1 MTAQGPTADSPPIWK
16 LVCAYLILYVV
27 WGSTFLAIRFTV
39 ETIPPFLSGG
49 IRFFAAGAILLAVRG
64 FQVRGHT
71 GSTRISARSWAL
83 ALRASLLPFVVSY
96 GIITVAEQ
104 YVPSYAAG
112 LIIALEPLWFC
123 LLGWLFFGG
132 RRPTARNYAGIV
144 LGFAGM
150 CALMGGDWREVS
162 LSSSYTMWMF
172 LLLLS
177 TLAWVAGAFISADP
191 RISSDTLTS
200 SGIQMLCGGTILI
213 ALQYICSALTGE
225 WPHFG
230 TFSLKS
236 ALAVAYL
243 VLFGS
248 LAAYSAFLW
257 LMRVEPSSRVSTHGF
272 VNPVIAV
279 ILGVVLGG
287 EELHRGTLIA
297 LPLVVASVALLISSS
312 KEQ

>member
-1 MTAQGPTADSPPIWK
+1 MNSQPAADRPPLWK
-16 LVCAYLILYVV
+16 LICAYLILYIV

-39 ETIPPFLSGG
+39 ETIPPLMSGG
-49 IRFFAAGAILLAVRG
+49 IRFFAAGAILLAARAFHNRG
-64 FQVRGHT
+64 T
-71 GSTRISARSWAL
+71 GLKVSAHSWAL
-83 ALRASLLPFVVSY
+83 ALRASLLPFVISY
-96 GIITVAEQ
+96 GIITAAEQ

-132 RRPTARNYAGIV
+132 KRPTARNYAGIA

-150 CALMGGDWREVS
+150 CVLMGGDWREVS
-162 LSSSYTMWMF
+162 LTSGYTMWMF

-177 TLAWVAGAFISADP
+177 TLAWVGGAFISADP

-200 SGIQMLCGGTILI
+200 SGLQMFCGGVVLI
-213 ALQYICSALTGE
+213 ALQYIYSAFTGE

-230 TFSLKS
+230 AFSMKS

-243 VLFGS
+243 VIFGS

-257 LMRVEPSSRVSTHGF
+257 LMRVEPASRVSTHGF

-287 EELHRGTLIA
+287 EELHTGTLIA
-297 LPLVVASVALLISSS
+297 LPLVVASVALMISSS
-312 KEQ
+312 SSQ